1 MARPPTGRSTPS
13 ELKTLRA
20 KERLPQ
26 LRPANTAFDGQFQIP
41 TLHRLGVDGVFA
53 DNAGTAVA
61 VRRRVFR

>member
-1 MARPPTGRSTPS
+1 MPALRRPAHTR
-13 ELKTLRA
+13 RA
-20 KERLPQ
+20 QDRTKERLPQ